1 MENIPPLLEIEERQQ
16 IQQRLSMKGA
26 TEPLFAKATYNE
38 RREGLGSPQW
48 HFTMYPSV
56 LLTEFFS
63 EKIYF
68 WKKSNLILHNIK
80 KNLNKTDLY
89 LQNMKKQPTTLG

>member
-56 LLTEFFS
+56 LLTEFS
-63 EKIYF
+63 Q
-68 WKKSNLILHNIK
+68 
-80 KNLNKTDLY
+80 NKDIQEMALTNDIARC
-89 LQNMKKQPTTLG
+89 KCA